1 MHHFIG
7 SNASCSLKVSLIFEI
22 FNVFVP
28 LPVLCVCGF
37 LSLKHLHIFA
47 IKVFFSEGKKQKN
60 ASSQLAN
67 VCMISTVRKT
77 VKQLCLALRGW
88 IFQSRL
94 KWMEAKNMI
103 FEAWKNMKMSLFF
116 MIIIVLCN
124 LGRKGYFG
132 KKMLKKICH
141 FKINYLPLSNFFLV
155 EIINLIASAQK
166 NIQF

>member
-22 FNVFVP
+22 FNVFLP

-47 IKVFFSEGKKQKN
+47 IKVFFSFLREKSRRSRRRMRVL
-60 ASSQLAN
+60 SSLMSAWSHQSEKLSN
-67 VCMISTVRKT
+67 NF
-77 VKQLCLALRGW
+77 ALRGW

-103 FEAWKNMKMSLFF
+103 FEAWKNMKTSLFF

-132 KKMLKKICH
+132 KKILKKIGH
-141 FKINYLPLSNFFLV
+141 FKLNYLSLSIFFRL
-155 EIINLIASAQK
+155 K
-166 NIQF
+166 